1 MKDKSIVRSKIDN
14 AVRFL
19 HTKINGPINFAI
31 ILGTGL
37 EQLTRVVKIALKVEY
52 DLIPDFPIST
62 APTHKGE
69 MIIGEISGVRVIL
82 MNGRHHLYE
91 GWSPSDVVLPI
102 RVLAGLGVKNLIITN
117 AAGAL
122 NEDLAPR

>member
-1 MKDKSIVRSKIDN
+1 
-14 AVRFL
+14 
-19 HTKINGPINFAI
+19 
-31 ILGTGL
+31 
-37 EQLTRVVKIALKVEY
+37 
-52 DLIPDFPIST
+52 
-62 APTHKGE
+62 

-82 MNGRHHLYE
+82 MSGRHHLYE

-122 NEDLAPR
+122 NEDLAPGEIMVISDHINMTGQNPLIGSHDTKLGLRFPDMSEPYNKDLRKLGCELF